1 MGQIVSYMPHFR
13 CFWLFWRPQELERRN
28 RAKDLEIDRLKQKL
42 IHLAEKE
49 RDTNQRNRHILAQI
63 KAGDV
68 TFLGDKA
75 LLASPPPSP
84 EGAKQA
90 SMAGG
95 GSAGR
100 GGGGGSASASTAAG
114 AANASFHSAAS
125 KGSVGS
131 ARTATTANK
140 SRVSAGMHSPGFVTS
155 TTVVSLTAVVDAL
168 ESQRKELFAR
178 NKELELQVRD
188 LLQALQ
194 RAENRNPQ
202 RDTGGGARSAE
213 RRSSSPTGRS
223 GASRS
228 GPTDGSCGT
237 GVGTVGNSTTAQ
249 HMLQRIQHQ
258 EGQIEAL
265 QRQLELNQ
273 AVLAERE
280 ETIAAMRQR

>member
-1 MGQIVSYMPHFR
+1 VRLI
-13 CFWLFWRPQELERRN
+13 RPQQELERRN

-63 KAGDV
+63 KSGDV

-84 EGAKQA
+84 EGTKQA
-90 SMAGG
+90 SMGGG

-100 GGGGGSASASTAAG
+100 GSGGGSASTTTG

-131 ARTATTANK
+131 ARTATTTNK
-140 SRVSAGMHSPGFVTS
+140 SRVSAGLHSPGFVTS

-194 RAENRNPQ
+194 RAENRSQ
-202 RDTGGGARSAE
+202 QQDSSGGARSAE
-213 RRSSSPTGRS
+213 RRSGSPTGRS

-228 GPTDGSCGT
+228 GPTDASFGT
-237 GVGTVGNSTTAQ
+237 GAGTVGNSTTAQ

-280 ETIAAMRQR
+280 ETIAAIRQR

>member
-1 MGQIVSYMPHFR
+1 
-13 CFWLFWRPQELERRN
+13 
-28 RAKDLEIDRLKQKL
+28 
-42 IHLAEKE
+42 
-49 RDTNQRNRHILAQI
+49 
-63 KAGDV
+63 
-68 TFLGDKA
+68 
-75 LLASPPPSP
+75 LASPPPSP
-84 EGAKQA
+84 EGTKHT
-90 SMAGG
+90 SMGGG

-100 GGGGGSASASTAAG
+100 GGGGGSASTTTG

-125 KGSVGS
+125 RGSVGS

-140 SRVSAGMHSPGFVTS
+140 SRASAGMHSPGFVTS

-194 RAENRNPQ
+194 RAENRSQ
-202 RDTGGGARSAE
+202 QQDAGGGARRAE
-213 RRSSSPTGRS
+213 RRSSSPTGR
-223 GASRS
+223 GASRG
-228 GPTDGSCGT
+228 GPADASFGT
-237 GVGTVGNSTTAQ
+237 GAGTVGNNTTAQ

>member
-1 MGQIVSYMPHFR
+1 
-13 CFWLFWRPQELERRN
+13 
-28 RAKDLEIDRLKQKL
+28 
-42 IHLAEKE
+42 
-49 RDTNQRNRHILAQI
+49 
-63 KAGDV
+63 V

-75 LLASPPPSP
+75 LLASPLPSP
-84 EGAKQA
+84 EGTKHT

-95 GSAGR
+95 GSTGR
-100 GGGGGSASASTAAG
+100 GSGGGSASASAAAG

-125 KGSVGS
+125 KGSAGS

-194 RAENRNPQ
+194 RAENRIPQ

-213 RRSSSPTGRS
+213 RRCSSPTGRS
-223 GASRS
+223 S
-228 GPTDGSCGT
+228 GPSRGGPADASFGSGT
-237 GVGTVGNSTTAQ
+237 GTVGNSTTAQ

>member
-1 MGQIVSYMPHFR
+1 
-13 CFWLFWRPQELERRN
+13 LFLFKLFSQLQELERRN

-84 EGAKQA
+84 EGTKHTT
-90 SMAGG
+90 MAGG
-95 GSAGR
+95 GSTGR
-100 GGGGGSASASTAAG
+100 GSGGGSASTTTG

-140 SRVSAGMHSPGFVTS
+140 SRASAGLHSPGFVTS

-223 GASRS
+223 S
-228 GPTDGSCGT
+228 GPSRGGPADASFGSGT
-237 GVGTVGNSTTAQ
+237 GTVGNSTTAQ

-280 ETIAAMRQR
+280 ETIAVMRQR

>member
-1 MGQIVSYMPHFR
+1 
-13 CFWLFWRPQELERRN
+13 
-28 RAKDLEIDRLKQKL
+28 
-42 IHLAEKE
+42 
-49 RDTNQRNRHILAQI
+49 
-63 KAGDV
+63 V

-84 EGAKQA
+84 EGTKQA
-90 SMAGG
+90 SMGGG

-100 GGGGGSASASTAAG
+100 GSDGSASTATG

-140 SRVSAGMHSPGFVTS
+140 SRASAGLHSPGFVTS

-202 RDTGGGARSAE
+202 REAVGGARSAE

-228 GPTDGSCGT
+228 GPTDASFGT
-237 GVGTVGNSTTAQ
+237 GAGTVGNSTTAQ